1 MSAVLA
7 FNCGAASRQ
16 DVMKAANIPGG
27 EFTFEGC
34 KKKDAIR
41 MRHSAKKAKSKE
53 KERRRKTSEVRL
65 AVNQEK
71 GETSSYAS
79 GKFNEAD
86 PLNFMESS
94 SDEDDYPLTRHLVD
108 NDSEDNDD
116 YLLATLLSN
125 NASENS
131 DDAPLAHYMKS

>member
-16 DVMKAANIPGG
+16 DVMKAVNIPGG

-34 KKKDAIR
+34 KKKDAKR

-53 KERRRKTSEVRL
+53 KERRRKIREAKL

-94 SDEDDYPLTRHLVD
+94 SDEQSLSKVVGTLTV
-108 NDSEDNDD
+108 SC
-116 YLLATLLSN
+116 YICLSTIIPSKN
-125 NASENS
+125 LTSASP
-131 DDAPLAHYMKS
+131 APPFNVGFDV